1 MSSQKSMIAEP
12 RAKPS
17 NAAAPEPENSQ
28 GWPRIWV
35 NSKAFIGIFSRMSG
49 STSEFWVNPVNLPY
63 CKTET
68 NMTKR
73 TLSCTRQSLSSV
85 APVMVSGLPRLFS
98 IVCDHLQH
106 LQPSL
111 KPFSLHSRSSRSSR
125 CSSFYFFFF
134 FLRFFRANDCALAV
148 SVSVSVSV
156 PCVSHKTLAKTLA
169 R

>member
-1 MSSQKSMIAEP
+1 
-12 RAKPS
+12 
-17 NAAAPEPENSQ
+17 
-28 GWPRIWV
+28 
-35 NSKAFIGIFSRMSG
+35 MSG
-49 STSEFWVNPVNLPY
+49 STPEFWVNPVNLPY

-125 CSSFYFFFF
+125 CSSFYFFFC

-148 SVSVSVSV
+148 INANLSYARPLCQPQNSGQNS
-156 PCVSHKTLAKTLA
+156 CTLRLSIQPSTQ
-169 R
+169 